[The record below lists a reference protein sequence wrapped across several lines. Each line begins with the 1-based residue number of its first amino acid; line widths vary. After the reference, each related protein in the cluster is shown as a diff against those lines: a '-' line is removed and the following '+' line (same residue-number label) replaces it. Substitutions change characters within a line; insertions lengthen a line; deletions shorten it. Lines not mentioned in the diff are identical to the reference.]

1 MLVDPK
7 EGVYCSNCRSAHEDG
22 VIAVS
27 RTVTLIATDPSTSP
41 DSAKQRRA
49 AWCRNDPLSLD
60 VPGGWPCLVADQH
73 RDQR

>member
-27 RTVTLIATDPSTSP
+27 RTVTLIATDPHQSGQP
-41 DSAKQRRA
+41 EAI
-49 AWCRNDPLSLD
+49 
-60 VPGGWPCLVADQH
+60 VGGVVS
-73 RDQR
+73 